1 MELIGTSDRGCV
13 LELHVKKKNLH
24 AYDRVHGGVMAS
36 LINSAIGYAAHRLIR
51 PGFGANTSQLS
62 VNYLR
67 SAEIGEVLTASS
79 DLIHCGAA
87 TIVGTCRVCN
97 QNGEEVAFG
106 TATLIVKPV
115 EVLYG
120 RIEGVAINP
129 K

>member
-1 MELIGTSDRGCV
+1 M
-13 LELHVKKKNLH
+13 
-24 AYDRVHGGVMAS
+24 
-36 LINSAIGYAAHRLIR
+36 R
-51 PGFGANTSQLS
+51 PTGLSRAGFGANTSQLS

-67 SAEIGEVLTASS
+67 SVEIGEVLTASS
-79 DLIHCGAA
+79 DLIHRGAA

-120 RIEGVAINP
+120 KIEGKAISP